1 MMVDDV
7 SCFESSFG
15 IRLSLSL
22 SCSLS
27 VFFSPLFCLAA
38 WQSEA
43 VRDSGGKASEA
54 KTSVDFFLD
63 MFPADPSP
71 PVGVDL
77 RPLE

>member
-15 IRLSLSL
+15 IRLSLSR
-22 SCSLS
+22 SLS
-27 VFFSPLFCLAA
+27 GCFSPLFCLAA

-54 KTSVDFFLD
+54 KASVDFFLD
-63 MFPADPSP
+63 MFPTDASP